1 MRSGTL
7 FWVRVS
13 TVDVYARIHSHTPVE
28 HFRLRQGWVFLWIQ
42 VKDVRLIFRG
52 SELPNWR
59 PMTVFFENPVK
70 RLLWAVRGGSAQA
83 SIRPFARSQTFRSK
97 ELLRILE
104 EVSFQ
109 LQPTSLQ
116 YLLQRDQLVVCNF
129 YNEGARVPSTETW
142 LYSSHV
148 IGFSC
153 MVFVESAVV
162 TEW

>member
-1 MRSGTL
+1 MK
-7 FWVRVS
+7 VVS
-13 TVDVYARIHSHTPVE
+13 VWQLDTSCTQHLLCDGKKEKCKEWASSSNTTCIGPG
-28 HFRLRQGWVFLWIQ
+28 FFAQ

-104 EVSFQ
+104 EVR
-109 LQPTSLQ
+109 LLLPAVARYIACGPPT
-116 YLLQRDQLVVCNF
+116 R
-129 YNEGARVPSTETW
+129 ET
-142 LYSSHV
+142 
-148 IGFSC
+148 
-153 MVFVESAVV
+153 
-162 TEW
+162 

>member
-1 MRSGTL
+1 ML
-7 FWVRVS
+7 L
-13 TVDVYARIHSHTPVE
+13 IC
-28 HFRLRQGWVFLWIQ
+28 LLQ

-104 EVSFQ
+104 EVGRKEREAHRTHTLLDS
-109 LQPTSLQ
+109 SLFYRQ
-116 YLLQRDQLVVCNF
+116 GDSVDELSLTCQHRLLQ
-129 YNEGARVPSTETW
+129 W
-142 LYSSHV
+142 L
-148 IGFSC
+148 
-153 MVFVESAVV
+153 
-162 TEW
+162 